1 MMIILQYLFYILIFP
16 GALFTIAAGL
26 LLAGIDRKVIAH
38 MQKRIGPPVAQPV
51 YDFFK
56 LIGKETIIPATA
68 NRAAYLIA
76 PVVSFVSLCIV
87 MLFIPILGFRAIGGA
102 ADMIVILYLITIPG
116 AALIVGGAASGSPFA
131 GIGISREMVTMMAYE
146 LPLVIILLTVAKK
159 VGGDMLIFDLGIVS
173 AYQAQAGSLITEWSM
188 IPAAVAMLLVIPA
201 EIGTQPFDVAEAEN
215 EICEGPLV
223 EYSGS
228 PLALFKL
235 SINMKMII
243 MTGLFTALFFGGIR
257 TGFVIT
263 DLIVFVLISIAVM
276 LVCITTTHAITAR
289 LKIEHLFK
297 FYWTVVAG
305 LALVSAVLVWIGL

>member
-56 LIGKETIIPATA
+56 LLGKETIIPAAA

-87 MLFIPILGFRAIGGA
+87 MLFIPIFGFRAIGGA

-243 MTGLFTALFFGGIR
+243 MTGMFTALFFGGIR

-276 LVCITTTHAITAR
+276 LVCITTTHAVTAR